1 MADQLTVAGVPV
13 YRDSAGVLREVPD
26 ARDEELRA
34 QIAADERTF
43 EQYGGGFIDYTDN
56 GYTQGLTTALA
67 AGVPYQVDRD
77 LTASAA
83 NTVSVGLLVPALG
96 IGAVVAVPLAIYKV
110 S

>member
-1 MADQLTVAGVPV
+1 MTGFVSAPAASQADI
-13 YRDSAGVLREVPD
+13 D
-26 ARDEELRA
+26 AA
-34 QIAADERTF
+34 IAAQQRTF
-43 EQYGGGFIDYTDN
+43 SEYGGGFIDYTDN

-110 S
+110 A